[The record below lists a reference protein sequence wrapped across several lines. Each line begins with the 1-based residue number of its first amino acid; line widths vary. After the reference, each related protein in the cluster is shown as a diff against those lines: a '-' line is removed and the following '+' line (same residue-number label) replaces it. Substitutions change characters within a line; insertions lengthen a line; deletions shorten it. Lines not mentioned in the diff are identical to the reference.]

1 MYQKDTREQI
11 MYDWHIKGVNC
22 YEEDNHFE
30 AFIYLWIS
38 LVVACKIHLAFNKP
52 YSKFVQRDLE
62 DSKIIIDWAKNNSTR
77 VVKILTENDKS
88 LAYLGTRYGSHFNNP
103 IIDSSKRLQEKFLKL
118 SRHFRGHDVYSN
130 HDDLAVDFIELIN
143 KIRNNL
149 FHGNKSYEK
158 KEDQELLA
166 AILPSLKDITSIAVE
181 IY

>member
-1 MYQKDTREQI
+1 MYTKDTREQI
-11 MYDWHIKGVNC
+11 MYDWHIKGVSC
-22 YEEDNHFE
+22 YNEGNQFE

-38 LVVACKIHLAFNKP
+38 LVVACKVHLAHNIAYNK
-52 YSKFVQRDLE
+52 YVQKDLE
-62 DSKIIIDWAKNNSTR
+62 DSKVIIDWAKNNSSR
-77 VVKILTENDKS
+77 VVKIITDNQSS
-88 LAYLGTRYGSHFNNP
+88 LACLGTRVGSQYKNP
-103 IIDSSKRLQEKFLKL
+103 IIDSSERLQKKFQKL
-118 SRHFRGHDVYSN
+118 SRHFKGHDIYSTE
-130 HDDLAVDFIELIN
+130 DDLAVDFIELIN

>member
-1 MYQKDTREQI
+1 MYSMDTREQI
-11 MYDWHIKGVNC
+11 MYDWYIKGVNC

-38 LVVACKIHLAFNKP
+38 LVVACKIHLAYNKP
-52 YSKFVQRDLE
+52 YNKFVQRDLE
-62 DSKIIIDWAKNNSTR
+62 ESKIIIDWGKNNSNS
-77 VVKILTENDKS
+77 VVRIIKENHTS
-88 LAYLGTRYGSHFNNP
+88 LAYLGTRVGSHFKNP
-103 IIDSSKRLQEKFLKL
+103 IIDSSNRLQEKFQKL
-118 SRHFRGHDVYSN
+118 SRHFKGHDVYLN
-130 HDDLAVDFIELIN
+130 EDELAVDFIELIN

-181 IY
+181 LY